1 MLSPIETVKA
11 ELIRLEYKTEGSSP
25 LKILA
30 DDGKLYVTK
39 TTVAPTPPYVEL
51 INEVLCSYLAQ
62 SWNLET
68 PPIALVQISQ
78 RVADEYQKRH
88 GALSPKHYAGCRF
101 GERIFFGSGLI
112 DCQTEVEQ
120 YLVGPHH
127 PAQMQLFHRPL
138 DLLKIGVFDLWV
150 GNHDRKPKNPNI
162 LLGGADKQRFTFV
175 PIDHTAAFA
184 HFDNYRDVTDVRLFL
199 EPKNCILSHQFAQGI
214 VKFTTPTE
222 IRALEADI
230 LAGMENAA
238 NRLDFMF
245 EQVPREW
252 GLSRKAKEHLKQFL
266 TDSVRNKRIASA
278 YLDYL
283 KK

>member
-1 MLSPIETVKA
+1 MSPIQTVRA
-11 ELIRLEYKTEGSSP
+11 ELISLEYKTEGSSP

-30 DDGKLYVTK
+30 NDGKTYVAK
-39 TTVAPTPPYVEL
+39 TTAASKPPYVEL
-51 INEVLCSYLAQ
+51 INEVLCGYLAH

-78 RVADEYQKRH
+78 RVADEYQKKQ
-88 GALSPKHYAGCRF
+88 GTLSPKHYANCRF
-101 GERIFFGSGLI
+101 GERIFFGSSLV

-120 YLVGPHH
+120 YLVGPYHY
-127 PAQMQLFHRPL
+127 AQMQLFHRPL

-150 GNHDRKPKNPNI
+150 GNHDRKPKNPNVLI
-162 LLGGADKQRFTFV
+162 ATTDNQRFSFV

-184 HFDNYRDVTDVRLFL
+184 HFENYRDVTDARLFL
-199 EPKNCILSHQFAQGI
+199 DPKKCILSHQFVQGI
-214 VKFTTPTE
+214 VKFTAPIE
-222 IRALEADI
+222 IQALAADI

-238 NRLDFMF
+238 NHLDFIF
-245 EQVPREW
+245 AQVPNEW
-252 GLSRKAKEHLKQFL
+252 ELSRRSKEHLKQFL